1 MFRNVAIILLFVVFS
16 LLGNAQVFN
25 PDFTDKMAFSERN
38 NYRLKSTFKESSD
51 YGSYDLVYQRME
63 WKVDPGIKYIAGVV
77 TSYYISQVEELSE
90 INFDLNSEMTVDSIK
105 QLNTQ
110 LNYTLK
116 DNKLTIQLSNSLKIN
131 ELDSVKVYYKGETE
145 KENSGFGTFT
155 ISKHDGVEVLWT
167 LSEPYGAM
175 EWWPCKQSLADKIDS
190 IDIIVSCPE
199 SYRTASNGI
208 LVSEITENGFRKMH
222 WKHRYPIATYLVAI
236 AVTNYVDYSDTV
248 KFGDCREMNVLN
260 FVYPEYLERAK
271 NESSVTPEVIELFNN
286 LIGEYPFSKEKYGH
300 AQFSWGGGMEHQT
313 MSFMYNLSFDLLVH
327 ELAHQWFGDY
337 ITVGTW
343 QDIWL
348 NEGFA
353 TYMTALAYEHFFDG
367 YYWPIWKTKTVQR
380 IVSEPG
386 GSVFV
391 KDTTDISTLFSSR
404 LSYSKG
410 AYLLHMLRWIL
421 GDEHFFEG
429 MQNYFNDPEIANGF
443 ARNKQLI
450 EHMEMA
456 GDTSLTEFFND
467 WYYGE
472 GFPVYS
478 AKFGPSGVNLLKIT
492 LSQTTSHQTVD
503 FFEMPVPVRVYNSER
518 TDSMDFRLN
527 NVSNKQ
533 EFFVE
538 VDFKVADLVIDP
550 DHWIVS
556 KTSGIVKAISKPR
569 LNEVVIYPNPFTE
582 SFSVFIPA
590 GEKMLSVKM
599 ISANGNVVKELKGNR
614 STIDCTG
621 MSPGTYFLQIN
632 TSNQMFNSKIV
643 KQ

>member
-1 MFRNVAIILLFVVFS
+1 MFKKAVIILLFVIF
-16 LLGNAQVFN
+16 GFNGIAQNFN
-25 PDFTDKMAFSERN
+25 PDFTDKMALSEQN
-38 NYRLKSTFKESSD
+38 SFKLKNAFKESAD
-51 YGSYDLVYQRME
+51 YASYDLVYQRME
-63 WKVDPGIKYIAGVV
+63 WEINPNIKYISGVI
-77 TSYYISQVEELSE
+77 TSYFTSQKSGLTE
-90 INFDLNSEMTVDSIK
+90 IEFDLNSQMSVDSVLQQNEKISFV
-105 QLNTQ
+105 LNE
-110 LNYTLK
+110 
-116 DNKLTIQLSNSLKIN
+116 NKLVIELNQPLQNQ
-131 ELDSVKVYYKGETE
+131 ELDSVQIYYQGIPEQE
-145 KENSGFGTFT
+145 ASGFGSFT
-155 ISKHDGVEVLWT
+155 KSEHKGVPIIWT

-175 EWWPCKQSLADKIDS
+175 EWWPCKQSLVDKIDS
-190 IDIIVSCPE
+190 IDVIVTSPD
-199 SYRTASNGI
+199 SFRTASNGI
-208 LVSEITENGFRKMH
+208 LVSEIVEDSIRTMH

-248 KFGDCREMNVLN
+248 KFADGREMDILN

-271 NESSVTPEVIELFNN
+271 NESAVTPEVIELFND

-367 YYWPIWKTKTVQR
+367 NYWPIWKTKTLQR
-380 IVSEPG
+380 IVSEPD

-391 KDTTDISTLFSSR
+391 RDTTDISALFSSR

-410 AYLLHMLRWIL
+410 AYLLHMLRWVL
-421 GDEHFFEG
+421 GDEHFFEA
-429 MQNYFNDPEIANGF
+429 MRSYYNDPAIANGF
-443 ARNKQLI
+443 ARNKQFV

-456 GDTSLTEFFND
+456 GDTILTEFFND

-478 AKFGPSGVNLLKIT
+478 ASYAPQGSGLKIT
-492 LSQTTSHQTVD
+492 LSQTTSHQSVE
-503 FFEMPVPVRVYNSER
+503 FFEMPVPVRVYNSGK

-527 NVSNKQ
+527 SISNNQ

-538 VDFKVADLVIDP
+538 TDFKVADLVIDP
-550 DHWIVS
+550 DHWIIS
-556 KTSGIVKAISKPR
+556 QTSEIVKAIPNPP
-569 LNEVVIYPNPFTE
+569 LNEAVIYPNPFTE
-582 SFSVFIPA
+582 SFSVYIPSGQQLVSTKIYNA
-590 GEKMLSVKM
+590 EGMLIKEFV
-599 ISANGNVVKELKGNR
+599 GNN
-614 STIDCTG
+614 SIFDCTG
-621 MSPGTYFLQIN
+621 I
-632 TSNQMFNSKIV
+632 SNGVYLIQFQTDLGMFEKKMV